1 MHKILVRHS
10 QTLPQVYL
18 GLPAQCIQPGAVHEL
33 AQGAVGL
40 GGVIV
45 DVALALALALALAGL
60 YCSNGVECKTGV
72 YSAHVQHNVDIK

>member
-1 MHKILVRHS
+1 MLEVLVGQS
-10 QTLPQVYL
+10 QTLLQVDL
-18 GLPAQCIQPGAVHEL
+18 GFPAQCIQAGAVHQL

-45 DVALALALALALAGL
+45 DVALALAGL

>member
-10 QTLPQVYL
+10 QTLLQVYL

-33 AQGAVGL
+33 AQGSVGL

-45 DVALALALALALAGL
+45 DVALALAGL